1 MTKALFFDIDGTLV
15 SFETHR
21 IPSSTIEALEAA
33 HAKGLKIFI
42 ATGRPKAI
50 INNLSELQD
59 RNLIDGYITM
69 NGAYCFVGEEV
80 IYKSAIPQ
88 EEVKAMAAFC
98 EKKGVPCI
106 FVEEHNISVC
116 QPNEMVKKIFYDFL
130 HVNVNPTDSFEEE
143 SKKEVIQMTPFITE
157 EEEKEVNLEDTL
169 TETKTFEQMR
179 EEGSAELDKALK
191 SAKESVGKQDQYN
204 TRMDILSKIREPE
217 KNTIKID
224 SVESYATQEFAKGMF
239 VNNKVEEEPKEKMT
253 FMEKLAAMSP
263 EEDVKKAEEF
273 LQQES
278 EEMEEKQAEEITE
291 TKEIVETVEEN
302 PVEDIEENDTFIED
316 EEEIIENK
324 GESKVVKVMNVI
336 IVILVIIFIALLGVI
351 LYQSFF

>member
-130 HVNVNPTDSFEEE
+130 HVNVIPTVSFEEA
-143 SKKEVIQMTPFITE
+143 SNKEVIQMTPFITE
-157 EEEKEVNLEDTL
+157 EEEKEVLPSIQPKAIPNRKASMKSSGILASSWKKRCPSA
-169 TETKTFEQMR
+169 TEETI
-179 EEGSAELDKALK
+179 SAC
-191 SAKESVGKQDQYN
+191 S
-204 TRMDILSKIREPE
+204 
-217 KNTIKID
+217 
-224 SVESYATQEFAKGMF
+224 ATQLSESLWGR
-239 VNNKVEEEPKEKMT
+239 PKRM
-253 FMEKLAAMSP
+253 
-263 EEDVKKAEEF
+263 
-273 LQQES
+273 
-278 EEMEEKQAEEITE
+278 
-291 TKEIVETVEEN
+291 
-302 PVEDIEENDTFIED
+302 
-316 EEEIIENK
+316 
-324 GESKVVKVMNVI
+324 
-336 IVILVIIFIALLGVI
+336 
-351 LYQSFF
+351 

>member
-69 NGAYCFVGEEV
+69 NGAYCFVGEQV

-106 FVEEHNISVC
+106 FVEEHHISVC
-116 QPNEMVKKIFYDFL
+116 QPDDMVKKIFYDFL
-130 HVNVNPTDSFEEE
+130 HVNVIPTVSFEEAT
-143 SKKEVIQMTPFITE
+143 SKEIIQMTPFITE
-157 EEEKEVNLEDTL
+157 EEEKE
-169 TETKTFEQMR
+169 
-179 EEGSAELDKALK
+179 
-191 SAKESVGKQDQYN
+191 
-204 TRMDILSKIREPE
+204 IRPSIPTCEIGRWYPAFADV
-217 KNTIKID
+217 T
-224 SVESYATQEFAKGMF
+224 AKGDT
-239 VNNKVEEEPKEKMT
+239 KQKGIDEIIRYSDIKLEETMS
-253 FMEKLAAMSP
+253 FGDGGNDISMLRHAAIGVAMGQAK
-263 EEDVKKAEEF
+263 EDVKAAADYVTAPIDEDGISKAMKHF
-273 LQQES
+273 G
-278 EEMEEKQAEEITE
+278 
-291 TKEIVETVEEN
+291 
-302 PVEDIEENDTFIED
+302 
-316 EEEIIENK
+316 II
-324 GESKVVKVMNVI
+324 
-336 IVILVIIFIALLGVI
+336 
-351 LYQSFF
+351 

>member
-69 NGAYCFVGEEV
+69 NGAYCFVGEQV

-106 FVEEHNISVC
+106 FVEEHHISVC
-116 QPNEMVKKIFYDFL
+116 QPDDMVKKIFYDFL
-130 HVNVNPTDSFEEE
+130 HVNVIPTVSFEEA
-143 SKKEVIQMTPFITE
+143 SKQGNYTDDSFYHRGRRKRNPSVYPHLR
-157 EEEKEVNLEDTL
+157 NRTL
-169 TETKTFEQMR
+169 V
-179 EEGSAELDKALK
+179 SL
-191 SAKESVGKQDQYN
+191 
-204 TRMDILSKIREPE
+204 IRRH
-217 KNTIKID
+217 N
-224 SVESYATQEFAKGMF
+224 SQRRH
-239 VNNKVEEEPKEKMT
+239 
-253 FMEKLAAMSP
+253 
-263 EEDVKKAEEF
+263 
-273 LQQES
+273 
-278 EEMEEKQAEEITE
+278 QAER
-291 TKEIVETVEEN
+291 
-302 PVEDIEENDTFIED
+302 D
-316 EEEIIENK
+316 
-324 GESKVVKVMNVI
+324 
-336 IVILVIIFIALLGVI
+336 
-351 LYQSFF
+351 